1 MKMHEIIKKWD
12 FALKTLDGNAKEG
25 CKIVKN
31 LKGLGYCMKTRMKKP
46 QKNNIEKSDT
56 FGI

>member
-31 LKGLGYCMKTRMKKP
+31 LKGLGYCMKTRIKKAP
-46 QKNNIEKSDT
+46 KK
-56 FGI
+56 